1 MPHVRRTLSALA
13 VVLALAGT
21 ASAEPLFTLTEDGQ
35 TYLYRARPGDHP
47 SAVAEM
53 FGIATRDLPGFL
65 AANGIVD
72 PTRVGAGFVYRIP
85 NDPVRALTERTTA
98 LQSENAHLVAAA
110 TADRERMQG
119 LVRAAD
125 ESHEAAAEAE
135 GRAARLERVAALWPW
150 ARAGLFGLLVIAIA
164 AVYTAVAAMRRRAQ
178 AERYARTLA
187 RDLDEK
193 RRSALAERQE
203 SARRILDLE
212 ARIHVLETQLKPR
225 VVISGRSGS

>member
-13 VVLALAGT
+13 VVLALAD
-21 ASAEPLFTLTEDGQ
+21 AARAESLFTLTEDGQ

-53 FGIATRDLPGFL
+53 FGIGPKDLPTFL
-65 AANGIVD
+65 TANGIVD

-85 NDPVRALTERTTA
+85 NDPVRALTQRTTV
-98 LQSENAHLVAAA
+98 LQAENARLVGAAS
-110 TADRERMQG
+110 ADRERMQG
-119 LVRAAD
+119 LVRTAD

-135 GRAARLERVAALWPW
+135 ARAARLARIAALWPW
-150 ARAGLFGLLVIAIA
+150 ARAGLLGLLAAAIA
-164 AVYTAVAAMRRRAQ
+164 AAYTAVAAIRSRAQ

-187 RDLDEK
+187 RELDEK

-212 ARIHVLETQLKPR
+212 ARVHALETQLGPR